1 MLGTHPRQ
9 PGFLTEN
16 QLQSVDVIAALLA
29 AAALLAGPAAAQKA
43 KVVPGPV
50 FYYNDYEWP
59 LPVEGTTTMKLNGMK
74 SAHAAWISVLR
85 YSAGPPV
92 EDAPVITL
100 LEGSKARWTAPQGG
114 CNYELQ
120 LINSNPPVIN
130 MTKPPAVC
138 LTRAGAKVVFKVVA
152 VQ

>member
-1 MLGTHPRQ
+1 MKLVP
-9 PGFLTEN
+9 
-16 QLQSVDVIAALLA
+16 VIAAALA
-29 AAALLAGPAAAQKA
+29 ASAFLAGPAAAQKA

-74 SAHAAWISVLR
+74 SAHAVWMSVLR
-85 YSAGPPV
+85 YSAGPAV
-92 EDAPVITL
+92 DDAPVITL
-100 LEGSKARWTAPQGG
+100 LEGSKAKWTAPQGG

-120 LINSNPPVIN
+120 LVNSNPPVIS

-138 LTRAGAKVVFKVVA
+138 LTRSGAKVVFRVVA